1 VDAWLWIALISLAV
15 LVIPFLAIR
24 RAARNRVDP
33 TEVSID
39 PAMAARVRELYA
51 QGDKGSRLQAIKE
64 LRAATGLGLA
74 DAVRIADKLG
84 PPKRS

>member
-15 LVIPFLAIR
+15 LIIPFLAIR
-24 RAARNRVDP
+24 RVARNRVDP
-33 TEVSID
+33 TGVSID
-39 PAMAARVRELYA
+39 PAVAARVRELYA

-64 LRAATGLGLA
+64 LRAATGLGLV

-84 PPKRS
+84 TPKRS

>member
-1 VDAWLWIALISLAV
+1 MDAWLWIALVV

-39 PAMAARVRELYA
+39 PATAARVRELYA
-51 QGDKGSRLQAIKE
+51 QGDNAGRLQAVKE

-84 PPKRS
+84 KPKRP

>member
-1 VDAWLWIALISLAV
+1 VDTWLWIALISLAV

-33 TEVSID
+33 TQVSID
-39 PAMAARVRELYA
+39 PVIAARVRELYA
-51 QGDKGSRLQAIKE
+51 QGDKGSRVQAVKE

-74 DAVRIADKLG
+74 DAARIADKLG
-84 PPKRS
+84 TPKRS